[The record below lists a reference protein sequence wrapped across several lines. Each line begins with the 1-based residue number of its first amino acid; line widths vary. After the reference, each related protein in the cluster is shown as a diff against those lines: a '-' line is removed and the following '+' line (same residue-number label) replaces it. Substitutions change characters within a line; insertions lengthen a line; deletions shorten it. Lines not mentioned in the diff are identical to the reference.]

1 MSLRIARNNIEH
13 ALAATRLG
21 LGSIQKNQYPPVD
34 AATTTLLSKGR
45 DRLNNG

>member
-13 ALAATRLG
+13 ALAARLG

-45 DRLNNG
+45 EGKGSIK